1 MEKRVY
7 LFTGVPGVGKT
18 SVAARLAE
26 RLDASY
32 VNLSAHIIER
42 NLYSSKDEASD
53 AFEVDVEKACP
64 VIKHL
69 IESSDRTLVIDGH
82 LASDIVDR
90 ESASLVFVL
99 RRAPWILKSE
109 LEARGYSKEK
119 VRENIEA
126 ELIGVCL
133 TDAIRVFGADRVC
146 EIDTTSKP
154 VDMIVEEALSVIQGN
169 GERLLGVVDWLA
181 LADPEWLRSI

>member
-7 LFTGVPGVGKT
+7 IFTGVPGVGKT
-18 SVAARLAE
+18 SAAVRLAE

-32 VNLSAHIIER
+32 VNLSTLVIEK
-42 NLYSSKDEASD
+42 NLYSSKDEAND
-53 AFEVDVEKACP
+53 AFEVDVEKAHP

-69 IESSDRTLVIDGH
+69 IESSNRTLVIDGH

-109 LEARGYSKEK
+109 LEVRGYSKEK

-133 TDAIRVFGADRVC
+133 TDAIRVFGANRVC
-146 EIDTTSKP
+146 EIDTTSKSI
-154 VDMIVEEALSVIQGN
+154 DMIVEEALSMIH
-169 GERLLGVVDWLA
+169 GERRCLSSVVDWLA